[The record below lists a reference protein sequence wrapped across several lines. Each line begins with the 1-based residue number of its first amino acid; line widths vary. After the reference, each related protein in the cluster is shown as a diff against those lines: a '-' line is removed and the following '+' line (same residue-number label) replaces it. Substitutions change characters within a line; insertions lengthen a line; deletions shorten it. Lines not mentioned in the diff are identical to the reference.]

1 MNARTILIVEDDTNF
16 RRVLEFQLKEA
27 GYQATVA
34 ENGEKALELFS
45 EYRHLIVL
53 TDLNMPGI
61 GGGEVLKH
69 IKDVSPDTPVII
81 ITAFGSI
88 DSAVEAMKLGAF
100 HYLSK
105 PVNGEE
111 LIHTVNKAF
120 KYSELVRENRT
131 LREAISSTF
140 RFEGIV
146 GTSKVMRKVLDQ
158 AARLSHVDST
168 VLIMGESGTGKEI
181 LAKAIHYNSQRCSKP
196 FIVIN
201 CGAIPDTLLESEMF
215 GYKRGAFSG
224 ADSNKIGKFEA
235 ADGGTIFLDEIG
247 ELPLQLQVKV
257 LRVVQESEI
266 SMIGENTA
274 RKVDVRIIAA
284 SNRDLKQMVEEG
296 EFRPDLY
303 YRLNVA
309 PLLLPPLRDR
319 KEDIPL
325 LAHFFLERICKRQ
338 GRSAIKLG
346 GDVLRRLE
354 GYRWPGNVRELENI
368 MERLAI
374 FSQSDNVDIK
384 DLPEEILTPPPDD
397 GSAVLRIPSRGISL
411 PELDKQLVITA
422 LERNKWNQTHAA
434 NFLGI
439 SRNVL
444 VYRMQ
449 KYHLGPYK
457 NLSSDEGSETISKQN
472 NISITINGALQNP
485 PKN

>member
-1 MNARTILIVEDDTNF
+1 M
-16 RRVLEFQLKEA
+16 
-27 GYQATVA
+27 
-34 ENGEKALELFS
+34 
-45 EYRHLIVL
+45 
-53 TDLNMPGI
+53 
-61 GGGEVLKH
+61 
-69 IKDVSPDTPVII
+69 
-81 ITAFGSI
+81 
-88 DSAVEAMKLGAF
+88 
-100 HYLSK
+100 
-105 PVNGEE
+105 
-111 LIHTVNKAF
+111 
-120 KYSELVRENRT
+120 
-131 LREAISSTF
+131 
-140 RFEGIV
+140 
-146 GTSKVMRKVLDQ
+146 
-158 AARLSHVDST
+158 
-168 VLIMGESGTGKEI
+168 
-181 LAKAIHYNSQRCSKP
+181 
-196 FIVIN
+196 
-201 CGAIPDTLLESEMF
+201 
-215 GYKRGAFSG
+215 
-224 ADSNKIGKFEA
+224 
-235 ADGGTIFLDEIG
+235 
-247 ELPLQLQVKV
+247 
-257 LRVVQESEI
+257 
-266 SMIGENTA
+266 
-274 RKVDVRIIAA
+274 
-284 SNRDLKQMVEEG
+284 
-296 EFRPDLY
+296 
-303 YRLNVA
+303 
-309 PLLLPPLRDR
+309 
-319 KEDIPL
+319 